1 MLTVVGGRHSGEV
14 DTFEEL
20 RAEGSVTVLYCT
32 VLYCTVRVRGPGTC
46 VTVLNI
52 AGGRR

>member
-32 VLYCTVRVRGPGTC
+32 VLYCTVLSGS
-46 VTVLNI
+46 
-52 AGGRR
+52 GGRGHVSLY